1 MQVHTHDV
9 VKLETTFGIG
19 KLSRTL
25 LVQYVLIDTDSSYN
39 VLTGRTSL
47 NALSSIVSTPHLA
60 MKFPNL
66 KGDIITIRVNQM
78 ENHEC
83 YARSLLVKPCTFTS
97 EKHPRAVDIK
107 NTGGTDSRRDEEDK
121 LVTPSWVNFD
131 PQ

>member
-66 KGDIITIRVNQM
+66 KGDIITIRSNQM
-78 ENHEC
+78 EACEC
-83 YARSLLVKPCTFTS
+83 YARSLLVKPNTT
-97 EKHPRAVDIK
+97 PRVVDI
-107 NTGGTDSRRDEEDK
+107 NNVGGADSREK
-121 LVTPSWVNFD
+121 
-131 PQ
+131 